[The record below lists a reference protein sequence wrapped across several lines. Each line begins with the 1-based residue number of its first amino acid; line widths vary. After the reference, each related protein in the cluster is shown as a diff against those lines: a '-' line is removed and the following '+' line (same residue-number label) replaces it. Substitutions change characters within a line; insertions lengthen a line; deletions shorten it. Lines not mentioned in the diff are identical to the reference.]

1 MIRYAKYEDLE
12 RLSQIEAASYPRAEA
27 ASRESIKKRMESFP
41 ECFWILEEDGVIK
54 SFING
59 MATDRKELEDIMYDD
74 ASMHDKNGC
83 WQMIF
88 SVVTDKAYRGQ
99 GLATKVMEKVI
110 EDSRE
115 RGKRESY
122 LPART
127 DSDFFIR
134 NSDMRMRVYRSQIT
148 EILSGIR

>member
-99 GLATKVMEKVI
+99 GLAKK
-110 EDSRE
+110 SN
-115 RGKRESY
+115 GKGDRRLKGKGKKGNRTY
-122 LPART
+122 LQGRT
-127 DSDFFIR
+127 QTF
-134 NSDMRMRVYRSQIT
+134 
-148 EILSGIR
+148 L